1 MQVRRVRA
9 RCAAWSAL
17 AIRVKRPNPVSTMK
31 EMTRVVREFL
41 VLAAVGVSIGLIA
54 NALNPNGLSLSRNY
68 FAKRILNGG
77 SARPDGGPGANH
89 RTQTGPASQAAD
101 NRLTSSGGGS
111 DTGSHNT
118 TKTGL
123 DPSEHMTEDE
133 MVQRLRDLGFQ
144 ALYHHEVIDIFNS
157 PYRADGLYVII
168 DARTEQHYRN
178 GHIPGAYHLDHYY
191 LDRTIGKV
199 LEVCKTADKIV
210 VYCNGGA
217 CEDSELAVGD
227 LLERGILFDRLY
239 IYAGGFT
246 MWADDGMQYEVGERN
261 SGELAWD
268 VPASGGQASGGAA
281 K

>member
-1 MQVRRVRA
+1 
-9 RCAAWSAL
+9 
-17 AIRVKRPNPVSTMK
+17 MK
-31 EMTRVVREFL
+31 EVTRVVREFL
-41 VLAAVGVSIGLIA
+41 ILAAVGVSIGLIA

-68 FAKRILNGG
+68 FAKPIVNTG
-77 SARPDGGPGANH
+77 STRPHGGPGTNH
-89 RTQTGPASQAAD
+89 RTQPSPASQAAD
-101 NRLTSSGGGS
+101 SPLISSGGGG
-111 DTGSHNT
+111 DTGGHNT
-118 TKTGL
+118 TKTSQ

-133 MVQRLRDLGFQ
+133 MVQRLRELGFQ
-144 ALYHHEVIDIFNS
+144 ALYHHEVVDIFNS

-168 DARTEQHYRN
+168 DARTEQHYRS

-210 VYCNGGA
+210 IYCNGGA

-227 LLERGILFDRLY
+227 LLERDIPFDRLY

-246 MWADDGMQYEVGERN
+246 MWAADGMQYEVGERN

-268 VPASGGQASGGAA
+268 VPASGEQASEGAA